1 MIKKIVIN
9 VLKPILYPITS
20 IVLNN
25 HYKSNIKLSE
35 VSDDKSVII
44 LAPHMDDETIGLGGT
59 IKKHSKS
66 GARVHCV
73 FITDGSSSVSEMD
86 KSNLSNIRK
95 QEMEQVKSI
104 LGINQIH
111 YMDLQDG
118 HAKSDEY
125 SQQLLKD
132 IILEVRPD
140 VIYSTPFVD
149 AHKDHMATGKI
160 LSDTLK
166 TLDMD
171 FTIRL
176 YEVNCP
182 VPKENINFAVDI
194 TDEYDDKIR
203 AIQAFKSQVI
213 AFDGFIY
220 LNKVKKNLVQ
230 NNQVEAVEN
239 FLEIDS
245 SRYVEKYDAIWPLQ
259 NNFHTS
265 FKQVN
270 RKVTLLWAIFKNIK
284 FKKKIYNDF

>member
-35 VSDDKSVII
+35 ISDDKSVMI

-132 IILEVRPD
+132 VILEVRPD

-203 AIQAFKSQVI
+203 AIEAFKSQAI

-245 SRYVEKYDAIWPLQ
+245 SRYVEKYDAIWPIQ
-259 NNFHTS
+259 NNFYTS